1 MQFARIV
8 HSAIPHHRHHT
19 GSDPRRGDSEIPDP
33 IVFAT
38 GHDTQVNGPAVTSS
52 AINLAP

>member
-1 MQFARIV
+1 
-8 HSAIPHHRHHT
+8 
-19 GSDPRRGDSEIPDP
+19 
-33 IVFAT
+33 VFTT

>member
-1 MQFARIV
+1 
-8 HSAIPHHRHHT
+8 
-19 GSDPRRGDSEIPDP
+19 
-33 IVFAT
+33 VFAT